1 MKRINLKT
9 VFNAVDTWVFL
20 FTMISVVSATL
31 SPFLYESFW
40 GNEGRYSGA
49 FLTILYATVYFCM
62 SRYYCPRKLH
72 LEAFLA
78 AGLLMCLHGITDFFG
93 MDILNFKA
101 QMEPGERYLFTS
113 TIGNIN
119 TYTACV
125 ALVMAVAGVLFAAD
139 SGKFG
144 NIWHGICVTV
154 SFVALVMGVSDNAY
168 LSLAAFFGFLPLYL
182 FRSKK
187 GIQKFFLLLALFFS
201 SVWWIGYV
209 TERYDVH
216 YVNLGTIYEHLLNF
230 LQTYPILWILWLIV
244 LCMYG
249 IEAVLWAGRK
259 YGGEKLKSFQL
270 PEPAPWLARCW
281 WIVIVLAACA
291 VVFAL
296 YDVNVNGH
304 TERYGGLVEYL
315 QFSDRWGSG
324 RGYAWRI
331 AIEDYKEFP
340 IVQKIFGYGP
350 DTFGIVTRINN
361 LEEMVSMQ
369 GVRYD
374 NAHNEY
380 LQYFVTVGPLG
391 LLTYLGIFFSTV
403 WTVVKRELD
412 NPLAMAAL
420 FAVICYHVQAVVNI
434 NEPISTPLMWVL
446 LCICAARGGEKEVGS
461 YD

>member
-187 GIQKFFLLLALFFS
+187 GIQKFFLLLA
-201 SVWWIGYV
+201 
-209 TERYDVH
+209 
-216 YVNLGTIYEHLLNF
+216 
-230 LQTYPILWILWLIV
+230 
-244 LCMYG
+244 
-249 IEAVLWAGRK
+249 
-259 YGGEKLKSFQL
+259 
-270 PEPAPWLARCW
+270 
-281 WIVIVLAACA
+281 
-291 VVFAL
+291 
-296 YDVNVNGH
+296 
-304 TERYGGLVEYL
+304 
-315 QFSDRWGSG
+315 
-324 RGYAWRI
+324 
-331 AIEDYKEFP
+331 
-340 IVQKIFGYGP
+340 
-350 DTFGIVTRINN
+350 
-361 LEEMVSMQ
+361 
-369 GVRYD
+369 
-374 NAHNEY
+374 
-380 LQYFVTVGPLG
+380 
-391 LLTYLGIFFSTV
+391 
-403 WTVVKRELD
+403 
-412 NPLAMAAL
+412 
-420 FAVICYHVQAVVNI
+420 
-434 NEPISTPLMWVL
+434 
-446 LCICAARGGEKEVGS
+446 
-461 YD
+461 